1 MITQKTISGDQP
13 APFKPLCEV
22 TGYREQLIYE
32 RTIGFACF
40 FEYFLARVLK
50 MLHIFILLVSLPIC
64 VCEGIETVNKL
75 V

>member
-1 MITQKTISGDQP
+1 MITQKTISGDQS

-40 FEYFLARVLK
+40 LNTSWQEF
-50 MLHIFILLVSLPIC
+50 
-64 VCEGIETVNKL
+64 
-75 V
+75 